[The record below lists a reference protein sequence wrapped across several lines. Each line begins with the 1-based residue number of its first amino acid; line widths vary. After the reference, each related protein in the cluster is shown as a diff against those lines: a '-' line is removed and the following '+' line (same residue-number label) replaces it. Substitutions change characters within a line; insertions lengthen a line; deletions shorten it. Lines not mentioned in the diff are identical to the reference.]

1 MMLSSEYPVSTKI
14 KKRRARC
21 CQCCGGS
28 VYSLCLITPEK
39 SPVYPV
45 PKRPPRHARFC
56 RRCGGYVYSLC
67 LITPKKVLYILFQ
80 EDSPRHARF
89 CRRCG
94 VFCLFFLSYNSGKRS
109 CISCFQEDKT
119 PPRPILSVLRGST
132 DSFCP
137 LSPSFCPIPLKK
149 EPHGVLVI
157 PCGSS
162 FRLKLV

>member
-45 PKRPPRHARFC
+45 PRRSPRHARFC

-109 CISCFQEDKT
+109 CISCSKKIK
-119 PPRPILSVLRGST
+119 PRCARFCRRCGGT

-137 LSPSFCPIPLKK
+137 LSPPFCPILLKRRTAR
-149 EPHGVLVI
+149 GFVI
-157 PCGSS
+157 PCGSF
-162 FRLKLV
+162 FRLKPV